1 MIDLSTLELI
11 GRMVGAI
18 LFGSL
23 IGYEREIKGQSAG
36 LRTHM
41 LVCIGSAIIA
51 LIQVEATYEAISIVQ
66 ANPDYGQVI
75 SSDFTRLTAQ
85 VISGIGFLGAGTI
98 IVTKKS
104 VSGLT
109 TAASIWATAGIG
121 IAIGMGYYKIALAGT
136 LTILIVL
143 AVIKRALNI
152 PGGKTIVI
160 QYEKEEIHQ
169 TILDY
174 FEKHHIKIFGTEY
187 RIDFNPETKK
197 KIHSHYYTMNIPAK
211 VPIYQIIE
219 DIGHFDSVIHVS
231 SQKDA

>member
-51 LIQVEATYEAISIVQ
+51 LVQVEATYEAISIVQ

-121 IAIGMGYYKIALAGT
+121 IAIGMGYYKIAFAGT

-143 AVIKRALNI
+143 AMIKRVLNV
-152 PGGKTIVI
+152 PGGKSLVV
-160 QYEKEEIHQ
+160 QYEKKETHQ
-169 TILDY
+169 LILDY
-174 FEKHHIKIFGTEY
+174 FEKYHIKIFGTEY
-187 RIDFNPETKK
+187 RIDFDPDTERTM
-197 KIHSHYYTMNIPAK
+197 HTHYYTMNIPAK

>member
-51 LIQVEATYEAISIVQ
+51 LVQVKATYEAISIVQ

-98 IVTKKS
+98 IVTEKS

-121 IAIGMGYYKIALAGT
+121 IAIGMGYYKIAFAGT

-143 AVIKRALNI
+143 AMIKRILSV
-152 PGGKTIVI
+152 PGGKSLVV
-160 QYEKEEIHQ
+160 QYETEKTHQ
-169 TILDY
+169 LILDY
-174 FEKHHIKIFGTEY
+174 FEKYHIQIFGTEY
-187 RIDFNPETKK
+187 RIDFDPETKRTK
-197 KIHSHYYTMNIPAK
+197 HTHYYTMNIPTD

-219 DIGHFDSVIHVS
+219 DIGRFDSVIHVS
-231 SQKDA
+231 SQKNA